1 MRWQDS
7 LHLALRALTAHRLRS
22 FLTLLG
28 IGVGI
33 AAVILLT
40 SIGEGLHR
48 FVLAEFGQF
57 GTNVINLHPGRQ
69 GARGGPPGLPSTAR
83 DLTLD
88 DAAALARLPNVRN
101 VSGSVSGNAE
111 VRAQGRVRRST
122 VLGVGP
128 QMQEVYSMRVGV
140 GQFLPPDE
148 AASARAFVVLGP
160 KLARELFGSANALG
174 ERVEI
179 GAERFRVVGIME
191 EKGQFL
197 GIDLDDAAYIPVV
210 RGMALYQR
218 DGLMEIALTYD
229 PEAPAARV
237 AEAVK
242 KLMIARHGRED
253 FSVLTQEDMLATLSN
268 ILDLLTAAVGA
279 LGAISLLVGG
289 VGIVTIMSI
298 AVTERTGEIGL
309 LVALGAR
316 RRTILALFLG
326 EAVVLAGIGGLL
338 GLLAGAGLAQLV
350 GLLVPAMP
358 VATPWQYALAAEVV
372 AVVVGLAAGV
382 LPARR
387 AARLDAVEAL
397 RASLELPGVRDEVES
412 LRRILP
418 GTALL
423 DEQFTVGQFH
433 DESSRGEYRIV
444 HIASHGVFGGSAE
457 ASFIMAYDDV
467 LSMNSLE
474 ALLRSD
480 RLRARPIELLGL
492 SACQTAEG
500 NDRAPL
506 GFAGAAIKARARAV
520 LGTLWPV
527 EDNAAKTVMQRFY
540 AAVAAGSSKGDALRE
555 AQLALLAKPETAH
568 PFFWAPFVLIGNWQ

>member
-1 MRWQDS
+1 MRWRDA
-7 LHLALRALTAHRLRS
+7 LHLALRAITAHRLRS
-22 FLTLLG
+22 LLTLLG

-88 DAAALARLPNVRN
+88 DADALARLPHVRH
-101 VSGSVSGNAE
+101 VTGSVSGNAE

-128 QMQEVYSMRVGV
+128 QMQEVYSMRVRV

-160 KLARELFGSANALG
+160 KLARELFGSTIALG
-174 ERVEI
+174 EHVEI
-179 GAERFRVVGIME
+179 GAERFRVVGVME

-242 KLMIARHGRED
+242 KRMIARHGRED
-253 FSVLTQEDMLATLSN
+253 FTVLTQEDMLATLSN

-338 GLLAGAGLAQLV
+338 GLLVGAGLAQLV

-358 VATPWQYALAAEVV
+358 VATPWRYALAAEGV
-372 AVVVGLAAGV
+372 AIVVGLAAGV

-397 RASLELPGVRDEVES
+397 RAE
-412 LRRILP
+412 
-418 GTALL
+418 
-423 DEQFTVGQFH
+423 
-433 DESSRGEYRIV
+433 
-444 HIASHGVFGGSAE
+444 
-457 ASFIMAYDDV
+457 
-467 LSMNSLE
+467 
-474 ALLRSD
+474 
-480 RLRARPIELLGL
+480 
-492 SACQTAEG
+492 
-500 NDRAPL
+500 
-506 GFAGAAIKARARAV
+506 
-520 LGTLWPV
+520 
-527 EDNAAKTVMQRFY
+527 
-540 AAVAAGSSKGDALRE
+540 
-555 AQLALLAKPETAH
+555 
-568 PFFWAPFVLIGNWQ
+568 